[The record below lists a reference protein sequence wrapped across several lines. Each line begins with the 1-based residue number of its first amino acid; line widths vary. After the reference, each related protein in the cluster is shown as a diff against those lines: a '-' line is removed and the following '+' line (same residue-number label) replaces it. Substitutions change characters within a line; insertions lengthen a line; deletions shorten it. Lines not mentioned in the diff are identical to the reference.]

1 MLRRSFLACAAA
13 TLATFV
19 AARSRIVTAA
29 LSEKHTR
36 LDGESVLR
44 HIYHNIDLT
53 KYCHADELPLMRRAC
68 DALARGE
75 TIMLQ
80 AHGTSLQ
87 WWRGQASL
95 PVREAALQLTAQI
108 LSPAHT
114 NCLIL
119 NLREGLMYR
128 YFGGWKTAVLRQQR
142 FHPVSLDDDRRTSL
156 REALDSFAVWNP
168 TALPR
173 LFNATTAHWK

>member
-13 TLATFV
+13 TLAALV

-53 KYCHADELPLMRRAC
+53 KHCHADELPLMRLVC

-80 AHGTSLQ
+80 AIGTSLQ
-87 WWRGQASL
+87 MHRQSTL
-95 PVREAALQLTAQI
+95 PVREAALQMHAEI
-108 LSPAHT
+108 LSPASS
-114 NCLIL
+114 NYLIL
-119 NLREGLMYR
+119 NLHEGAMYR
-128 YFGGWKTAVLRQQR
+128 YFGGWKTAALSSARCQNPR
-142 FHPVSLDDDRRTSL
+142 HPQAKPSRW
-156 REALDSFAVWNP
+156 AFSFFAQTGY
-168 TALPR
+168 TA
-173 LFNATTAHWK
+173 